1 MAISRRKFLYSGIGI
16 VLFANDTLAQ
26 TQINFKNP
34 PKQTTALAG
43 ETLFDVAERTVSPII
58 GLIKL
63 NNLSPP
69 YEIYEGQIIKLPPLK
84 VHIAKAGDTIETIG
98 ARYSV
103 DPRSLAVF
111 NGLPKPYVVKPGQ
124 KIILPALVRDKL
136 TGLEPQDLI
145 SLLANEIN
153 RGNEV
158 SGKQPQIKITKP
170 PVSTKPPISP
180 PNIGDAKN
188 YFIWPLNGKIV
199 DTFGEK
205 AGFKKNDGID
215 IEAPKNTPFVAAAD
229 GVVVY
234 SGNQLAGYGWLILI
248 KHSNN
253 YITAYAYGS
262 QILVAEK
269 QIVKKGQIIGK
280 VGLSGR
286 AATPRLQ
293 FQIRKGVNA
302 VNPIPYLP
310 KRPA

>member
-1 MAISRRKFLYSGIGI
+1 MAISRRKFLYSSIGI
-16 VLFANDTLAQ
+16 ILFAHNALAQ

-43 ETLFDVAERTVSPII
+43 ETLFDIAERTVSPII

-63 NNLSPP
+63 NNLEPP
-69 YEIYEGQIIKLPPLK
+69 YEISEGQIIKLPPLK
-84 VHIAKAGDTIETIG
+84 VHIVKSGDTIETIG

-111 NGLPKPYVVKPGQ
+111 NKLPKPYNVKSGQ
-124 KIILPALVRDKL
+124 RIVLPAMVRDNL

-153 RGNEV
+153 RGNEI
-158 SGKQPQIKITKP
+158 SGKQQKVKITKP
-170 PVSTKPPISP
+170 PIATNPPSPPPI
-180 PNIGDAKN
+180 IGDAKN
-188 YFIWPLNGKIV
+188 YFMWPLNGKIV

-229 GVVVY
+229 GMVVY

-262 QILVAEK
+262 QILVSEK
-269 QIVKKGQIIGK
+269 QSVKKGQIIGK

-286 AATPRLQ
+286 APTPRLQ

-310 KRPA
+310 KKPA